1 MTKRTLKYI
10 IPLLILL
17 PAIAIVA
24 MRFYPADEVDVQV
37 FDTEAFRQ
45 IGYTD
50 EELALFEDIAF
61 NRKDSCIRKW
71 NTDIRI
77 EIDDIAHTKEW
88 AVKEVDSAI
97 IVLAPL
103 IAPHKI
109 YRVNKNGNVK
119 VYRTKR
125 SVTLTD
131 MDAIR
136 PVALH
141 GLTKKNKVTES
152 SSDITSASVYV
163 RQGAATQTLLHE
175 FMHVLGVEHP
185 SVAHPFYVT
194 IGRSVIPN
202 HLYPKGGEPYIQQRF
217 YISEQEKTAIRMLY
231 HPSIRSGLTKS
242 TFLLSIATSGIR

>member
-1 MTKRTLKYI
+1 MNKPPLRYI

-17 PAIAIVA
+17 PAIAIA
-24 MRFYPADEVDVQV
+24 AICFYPKDEADVQT
-37 FDTEAFRQ
+37 FDAEAFRQ

-50 EELALFEDIAF
+50 EELVLFEDIAF

-71 NTDIRI
+71 NSDIRI
-77 EIDDIAHTKEW
+77 EIDDIGHTKQW
-88 AVKEVDSAI
+88 AIEEVDSAI

-109 YRVNKNGNVK
+109 YRVAKDGNVK
-119 VYRTKR
+119 VYRTVR

-141 GLTKKNKVTES
+141 GLTKKNKVTEL

-185 SVAHPFYVT
+185 TVAHPFYVT

-217 YISEQEKTAIRMLY
+217 YMSEQEKTAIRMLY
-231 HPSIRSGLTKS
+231 HPTIRSGLTKES
-242 TFLLSIATSGIR
+242 FDRLINNQY

>member
-1 MTKRTLKYI
+1 MSKRTLKYI
-10 IPLLILL
+10 ISLLILL
-17 PAIAIVA
+17 PAIAIAA
-24 MRFYPADEVDVQV
+24 MCFYPKDEVDVQT
-37 FDTEAFRQ
+37 FDVKAFRQ
-45 IGYTD
+45 IGYTPED
-50 EELALFEDIAF
+50 LALFGDIAF

-71 NTDIRI
+71 NTDIRV
-77 EIDDIAHTKEW
+77 EIDDIDHTKQW
-88 AVKEVDSAI
+88 AIEEVDSVI

-109 YRVNKNGNVK
+109 YRVNKDGNVK
-119 VYRTKR
+119 VYRNVR

-185 SVAHPFYVT
+185 TVAHPFYVT
-194 IGRSVIPN
+194 IGRSVISN

-231 HPSIRSGLTKS
+231 HPSIRSGLTKEV
-242 TFLLSIATSGIR
+242 FLQLISDSR

>member
-1 MTKRTLKYI
+1 MSKRTLKYI
-10 IPLLILL
+10 IPLLLL
-17 PAIAIVA
+17 PAIAIA
-24 MRFYPADEVDVQV
+24 TICFYPKEEEIDVQT
-37 FDTEAFRQ
+37 FDVEAFRQ

-50 EELALFEDIAF
+50 EEQALFEDIAF

-71 NTDIRI
+71 NTDIRV
-77 EIDDIAHTKEW
+77 EIDDIDRTKQW
-88 AVKEVDSAI
+88 AIEEVDSAI
-97 IVLAPL
+97 IVLSPL

-109 YRVNKNGNVK
+109 YRVNKDGNVK
-119 VYRTKR
+119 VYRTVR

-152 SSDITSASVYV
+152 SSDITSASLYV

-185 SVAHPFYVT
+185 SIVHPYYVT

-231 HPSIRSGLTKS
+231 SPVIRSGLTKEA
-242 TFLLSIATSGIR
+242 FLQILNTHEYP

>member
-1 MTKRTLKYI
+1 MNKRTLKYI
-10 IPLLILL
+10 FLLLILL
-17 PAIAIVA
+17 PAIAIA
-24 MRFYPADEVDVQV
+24 TICFYPKEEEVDVRT
-37 FDTEAFRQ
+37 FDVEAFRQ
-45 IGYTD
+45 IGYSD

-77 EIDDIAHTKEW
+77 EIDDITRTKQW
-88 AVKEVDSAI
+88 AIEEVDSAI

-109 YRVNKNGNVK
+109 YRVAKDGNVK
-119 VYRTKR
+119 VHRTMR

-141 GLTKKNKVTES
+141 GLTKKNKVTEL
-152 SSDITSASVYV
+152 SSDITLASLYV

-185 SVAHPFYVT
+185 TVAHPFYVT
-194 IGRSVIPN
+194 IGRSVISN

-231 HPSIRSGLTKS
+231 SPTIRSGLTKES
-242 TFLLSIATSGIR
+242 FDRLINDQY